1 MCSYSS
7 STPTCTPSI
16 PLYLGM
22 VFRGTLIIVTLK
34 LMSEVLRVTR
44 VDWIVRI
51 TLIIVISLPSLEMNW
66 PYSSVRRPRCGEV
79 P

>member
-1 MCSYSS
+1 MCSYNS

-22 VFRGTLIIVTLK
+22 VFRGTLIIVTSK
-34 LMSEVLRVTR
+34 LMSEVIRVTR